1 MKDESHKRELS
12 TLRKRLV
19 EAEGTIR
26 RLEQLVKSQ
35 ANTTRNTNG
44 TSSYG
49 DARRMEAEI
58 RNLRAENEKLE
69 EKLRVRMLLEFF
81 TLLNLEEIRYMIDQI
96 FNRYITLIISM
107 EMSTIYS
114 VYFNKFNVHF
124 LKLRIKSD
132 GFPFRK
138 IYNF

>member
-1 MKDESHKRELS
+1 MILSFRIVHSVSPSPSPSPPFKSDPVKDESHKRELS

-69 EKLRVRMLLEFF
+69 EKLRVRMLLKFF
-81 TLLNLEEIRYMIDQI
+81 TLLNLD
-96 FNRYITLIISM
+96 
-107 EMSTIYS
+107 
-114 VYFNKFNVHF
+114 
-124 LKLRIKSD
+124 
-132 GFPFRK
+132 
-138 IYNF
+138 